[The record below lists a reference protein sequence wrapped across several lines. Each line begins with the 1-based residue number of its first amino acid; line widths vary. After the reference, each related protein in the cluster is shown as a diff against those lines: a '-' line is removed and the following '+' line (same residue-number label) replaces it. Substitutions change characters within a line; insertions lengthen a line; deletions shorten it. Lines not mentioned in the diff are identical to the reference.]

1 MLGVMKCPTNLENYC
16 VSGSGT
22 RNSFLSSAGNHPRH
36 LSTLRLNE
44 LKGCRKKI
52 QRPSAI
58 KCVPRHKQLTDKDT
72 HTTYNGDYECP
83 FHFPVTPRLIVD
95 AKSRSNRDGRAGNKI
110 YRGVTAWSFL
120 SLGCAPARW
129 LARRG
134 SSESRSRS
142 LVRLR
147 LCSFYSTG
155 ERNERVCV

>member
-16 VSGSGT
+16 ASGSGT

-36 LSTLRLNE
+36 LLTPRLNE
-44 LKGCRKKI
+44 LKGCRTQQI

-72 HTTYNGDYECP
+72 YTTYNGDYECP

-120 SLGCAPARW
+120 SLAVPPPA
-129 LARRG
+129 G
-134 SSESRSRS
+134 
-142 LVRLR
+142 
-147 LCSFYSTG
+147 
-155 ERNERVCV
+155 